1 MDLPE
6 PLSSMLRSVYWG
18 KYIKENVPIRVDS
31 IQKSVPYLFVK
42 REGVYK
48 NIAIGII
55 TEDRTDSFYLG
66 SSKLDFDLCF
76 TFNKLGIQGSSLKYN
91 SSYPKYLAEYD
102 IYNLPSE
109 IYGEMMLAN
118 SFSWKLRKY
127 VKYGDDIYVDLY
139 KKHPQDDLN
148 ETIDNLIDLNKT
160 DYLKIPVL
168 HNDSTPLMI
177 LAGAD
182 KSLVLGNIMKKIIN
196 YYSVKEI
203 NHQSRYYYRKAL
215 SYANS
220 PEKRKIIDDAI
231 ENNELTGF
239 IAASNAYYNKKGEYN
254 PMTAVDFHD
263 MHKYMSNDKNNSSG
277 GKKSK
282 RNRKNKRKTRKHK

>member
-6 PLSSMLRSVYWG
+6 PLTSMLRSVYWD
-18 KYIKENVPIRVDS
+18 KYIKENIPIRV
-31 IQKSVPYLFVK
+31 IQKSVPYLFEK
-42 REGVYK
+42 REGVYR

-55 TEDRTDSFYLG
+55 TEDRTAYSFVD
-66 SSKLDFDLCF
+66 SSKLDFDWCF
-76 TFNKLGIQGSSLKYN
+76 TFNKLGIQGSSFKYKN
-91 SSYPKYLAEYD
+91 SYPKYLAEYY

-118 SFSWKLRKY
+118 SFSLKLRRY
-127 VKYGDDIYVDLY
+127 AKYGDEYVERY
-139 KKHPQDDLN
+139 KKHPLDDLN

-182 KSLVLGNIMKKIIN
+182 KSLDLGNIMKKIIN
-196 YYSVKEI
+196 YYSVKEL
-203 NHQSRYYYRKAL
+203 NHQSQYYYRKAL
-215 SYANS
+215 NCANS
-220 PEKRKIIDDAI
+220 PEKRKIIVDAI

-239 IAASNAYYNKKGEYN
+239 IATSNAYYNKKGEYN

-263 MHKYMSNDKNNSSG
+263 MHKYMSNDKNNRSG